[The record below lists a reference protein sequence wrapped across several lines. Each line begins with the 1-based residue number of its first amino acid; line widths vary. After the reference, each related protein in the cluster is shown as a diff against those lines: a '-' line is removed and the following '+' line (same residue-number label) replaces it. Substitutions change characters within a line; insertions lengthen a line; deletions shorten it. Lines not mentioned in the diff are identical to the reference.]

1 MLPGVNGASATALK
15 AVAQDIA
22 GNQAHL
28 RQSETKRQRCYA
40 SESQCPAGRISQV
53 C

>member
-22 GNQAHL
+22 GNQAHMS
-28 RQSETKRQRCYA
+28 QSETKRQRQRCYA
-40 SESQCPAGRISQV
+40 SQSQCPAGRI
-53 C
+53 